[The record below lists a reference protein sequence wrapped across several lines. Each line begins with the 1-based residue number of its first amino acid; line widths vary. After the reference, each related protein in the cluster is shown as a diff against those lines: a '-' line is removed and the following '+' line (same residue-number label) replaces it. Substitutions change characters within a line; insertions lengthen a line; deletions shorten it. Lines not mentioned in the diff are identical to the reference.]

1 MPSPLKVGLNKDKT
15 PKSMS
20 KNIKSVITLYLVL
33 GMVLLI
39 TVSVVSWKYVERLS
53 NNNNNIFKD
62 YEYYQIFESINTDLL
77 SLESKEKEYTIS
89 HKIKCLEEITE
100 RKENI
105 LKNIN
110 IIYPYFVANKWANQY
125 GKYKIAVIRK
135 LNNIDSSL
143 NVIKA
148 KNISTSNIYENEKS
162 IELTN
167 NLLNEVNNT
176 KSYLSK
182 DIYNDKIDSFAFVK
196 EYSRWDILNFLF
208 AFIIALVTGI
218 FLIRNLNKRN
228 KLNIELEKSKAE
240 ADEAL
245 KIKEKF
251 IANVSHEIRT
261 PMNAIIGFTELLE
274 KRETDAKNLD
284 YIKHIKSSSE
294 NLLIIINDILD
305 FSKLEVGKLQ
315 LVESPFSVST
325 LMNSV
330 YNMFYKAAE
339 ERSISMRL
347 VIDKDIPEN
356 IIGDATRLKQIVVN
370 LVSNAIKFTKS
381 GSIIISVSSIKVIKS
396 DIQLQFSVKDTG
408 IGIPE
413 EKLDYIFERFS
424 QINND
429 LSREYSGTGLGLSIV
444 SDLIHLQ
451 NGTISVNSKTNIGSE
466 FIFTL
471 KYKLSSEINKQDKNK
486 KIIQNNRQ
494 KHKILIIEDNE
505 INRKL
510 ILEILNGYG
519 YKTAVAFNGEEA
531 VSILKQEI
539 FDLIFMDLQMPVLD
553 GFKTTELI
561 RRELMLKTPI
571 IALTAHTILKEKDK
585 CLSYGMNDYLSKP
598 FKETELMEVI
608 EKHLK
613 TDKLNDSIKLSKGAT
628 EIRERKV
635 DLNYI
640 RDLAKGNQKFIE
652 QMLDLF
658 LEQVPSELKQLQNE
672 IKNSN
677 FNNASTIAHKMKTS
691 VGFLGISKFV
701 EQDLELIENACKEVT
716 ESNALLSA
724 YNRLEEILNEVSN
737 EVKEERVHLS

>member
-1 MPSPLKVGLNKDKT
+1 
-15 PKSMS
+15 MS

>member
-1 MPSPLKVGLNKDKT
+1 
-15 PKSMS
+15 MS

-218 FLIRNLNKRN
+218 LLIRNLNKRN

-274 KRETDAKNLD
+274 KRETDAKSLD

-315 LVESPFSVST
+315 LIESSFSVST
-325 LMNSV
+325 LMHSV
-330 YNMFYKAAE
+330 YNMFYKVAE

-471 KYKLSSEINKQDKNK
+471 KYKLSSEINKQDENK

-510 ILEILNGYG
+510 MLEILNGYG

-724 YNRLEEILNEVSN
+724 YNRLEEILNEVYN